1 MGALWVAR
9 STLFHNNY
17 NTTTVFKSIEDRGPS
32 GTISPR
38 PVCRT
43 GRHKNY
49 VQDAGLYVLVEA
61 GLSAARGFVGKLHQH
76 TRRSRVTAPA
86 DLDPPKVKV
95 KVRVRVRDRSGVG
108 LVWADVQG

>member
-61 GLSAARGFVGKLHQH
+61 GLSAAREYFSLIYWSRLAFRPPGGLLENSIN
-76 TRRSRVTAPA
+76 TRGGAA
-86 DLDPPKVKV
+86 
-95 KVRVRVRDRSGVG
+95 
-108 LVWADVQG
+108 